1 MFLKRKSY
9 ENRKLCK
16 VVISKH
22 EKFREKFQLSEIT
35 DNHKKVMEVISM
47 INKSN
52 AKVVDFG
59 GGGGTLYFVAE
70 KFFPEASFDWNVVE
84 TKQMVKQARKF
95 IKNGPN
101 FHSDILKLL
110 KKNDFDLL
118 IVSSSLQ
125 YLPNPLGFLDEIMD
139 KKIDYIFFT
148 RTPLTN
154 LSRSYSFLQESYLS
168 ENGPGEL
175 PRGIKDK
182 KVFYPCNIP
191 AKIDFLNTLQG
202 KFNILEIYTE
212 NQFQTKFESV
222 EMYGIL
228 AKKVTSVG

>member
-1 MFLKRKSY
+1 MFWKRKSY
-9 ENRKLCK
+9 ENRKLCR
-16 VVISKH
+16 VVMSKH
-22 EKFREKFQLSEIT
+22 KKFREEFQLSEIT
-35 DNHKKVMEVISM
+35 VNHKKVMEVIKM

-52 AKVVDFG
+52 VKVVDFG
-59 GGGGTLYFVAE
+59 GGGGNLYFVAE

-95 IKNGPN
+95 INNGPN
-101 FHSDILKLL
+101 FHSDIFKLL
-110 KKNDFDLL
+110 GKNDFDLL
-118 IVSSSLQ
+118 IVSSALQ
-125 YLPNPLGFLDEIMD
+125 YLPNPLGFLEEIMD
-139 KKIDYIFFT
+139 KEIDHIFFT

-154 LSRSYSFLQESYLS
+154 LNRTYSFMQESWLS

-175 PRGIKDK
+175 PKGIKDK

-191 AKIDFLNTLQG
+191 TKIDFINTLQG

-212 NQFQTKFESV
+212 SQFLTKFELV

-228 AKKVTSVG
+228 AKKVTYAG